1 MNSVLLLARNSRP
14 QYLKIVGAPVNFTFS
29 TAPTVTTGITNM
41 KKSSRKVKE
50 N

>member
-1 MNSVLLLARNSRP
+1 MLLRANNSRL
-14 QYLKIVGAPVNFTFS
+14 QYLKIVIAPVNFTFGN
-29 TAPTVTTGITNM
+29 APTVTTDITNM